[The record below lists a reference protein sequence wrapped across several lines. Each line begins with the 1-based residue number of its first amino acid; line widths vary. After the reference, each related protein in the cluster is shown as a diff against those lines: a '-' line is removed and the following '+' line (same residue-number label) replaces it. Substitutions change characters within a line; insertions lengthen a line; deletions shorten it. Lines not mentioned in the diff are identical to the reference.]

1 MNDCLV
7 RPIESRVATMPRV
20 LFVTPRF
27 HPYPGGYE
35 NYVTWL
41 AKSLRKTGARVSV
54 FTATA
59 FDLEA

>member
-1 MNDCLV
+1 
-7 RPIESRVATMPRV
+7 MPRV